1 MTIDIQEFN
10 KIIKREESLRD
21 QLPEH
26 TLDWYTYTNRI
37 TLLNE
42 VKSLFQS
49 EVLGSDYKAP
59 VPSPKAKPTPPP
71 SLIVTDGQVKVEEVP
86 AVTSN

>member
-1 MTIDIQEFN
+1 MTIDIQKLN

-42 VKSLFQS
+42 VKSL
-49 EVLGSDYKAP
+49 VSDAPSNSAYVAP
-59 VPSPKAKPTPPP
+59 VPSKK
-71 SLIVTDGQVKVEEVP
+71 LKVVTDEQEDFQCDYKRDID
-86 AVTSN
+86 S